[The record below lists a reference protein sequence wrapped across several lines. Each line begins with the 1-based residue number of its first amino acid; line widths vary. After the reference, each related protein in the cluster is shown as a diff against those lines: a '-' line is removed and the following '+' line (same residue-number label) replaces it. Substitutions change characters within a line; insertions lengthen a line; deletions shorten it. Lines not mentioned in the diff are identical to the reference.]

1 MNYLGNYIERIK
13 NKGNIALAD
22 AISKTVSDVV
32 PQYISN
38 FSFRDHVVSL
48 LVGDVQSG
56 KTSHMFGLMCAAA
69 DEGFVNFIL
78 LTTDNILLQ
87 QQTFKRAEKDLR
99 DFCICDENDYLKFV
113 QNNMKKPAVVV
124 LKKNGRILKQWKN
137 NLSSTNFVAGNP
149 LFIVDDEADA
159 ASLNTKVN
167 KNTQSTIN
175 KNLEEIKKTTTSSIY
190 MEVTGTP
197 QSILLQTVK
206 SGWKPYFI
214 YYFRPGKGYLGGNF
228 FFQPEVPPYIVLT
241 DNEEATDILNDEEF
255 PENGLKVALV
265 THLLTSAQIM
275 LSGGNVCNFLIHP
288 SMKTDQHKGFAEKIG
303 EYLNEILYSYEEDV
317 TKCFFKSIY
326 DKLKETKSN
335 MVDFNEAYECIIDQM
350 KNDKISILI
359 LNSFSSYEE
368 NTQYDKG
375 INILV
380 GGNSLG
386 RGVTFPQ
393 LQTIYYC
400 RVAKSPQ
407 ADTMWQH
414 ARMFGYDRDPDLMRV
429 FMPPKLFKLF
439 SDINRT
445 NNSIIKQIENA
456 NNGNDLKIFYPT
468 GLKPTRRNVLDK
480 KSVGVYSGGVNYF
493 PFYPVNKDIT
503 SLDEILSAFKNDIYS
518 VSLKLFTRILDL
530 LDSETEEWNA
540 KVFKEFINA
549 MLAENPSAQGKL
561 IVRRNRD
568 IAKGTGTLLSP
579 NDRKLGDEYEEE
591 VVFTIYKVT
600 GNKGWNGEQLWIPNI
615 KLPGGCVYYSGEG
628 MPQDNGKSKCLY
640 DLNADIDKVAESSVL
655 YGCNNKSNIDKNNI

>member
-1 MNYLGNYIERIK
+1 M
-13 NKGNIALAD
+13 ALAD
-22 AISKTVSDVV
+22 AINKTVADVV

-87 QQTFKRAEKDLR
+87 QQTYKRAEKDLS

-113 QNNMKKPAVVV
+113 QNNMKRPAVIV

-228 FFQPEVPPYIVLT
+228 FFPPEVPPYIVLT
-241 DNEEATDILNDEEF
+241 DNEEAADILNDEEF

-265 THLLTSAQIM
+265 THLLTSAHIM
-275 LSGGNVCNFLIHP
+275 LSGGTVCNFLLHP

-303 EYLNEILYSYEEDV
+303 AYLNEILYSYEEDV
-317 TKCFFKSIY
+317 TNSFFKSVY
-326 DKLKETKSN
+326 DKLRETKPN
-335 MVDFNEAYECIIDQM
+335 MVDFNKAYEYIIDQM
-350 KNDKISILI
+350 KNDKISILV

-414 ARMFGYDRDPDLMRV
+414 ARMFGYDRNPDLMRV

-445 NNSIIKQIENA
+445 NNIIIKQIENA

-468 GLKPTRRNVLDK
+468 GLKPTRKNVLDK
-480 KSVGVYSGGVNYF
+480 KAVGVYSGGVNYF
-493 PFYPVNKDIT
+493 PFYPVNKDINA
-503 SLDEILSAFKNDIYS
+503 LDEILSAFENDTYS

-530 LDSETEEWNA
+530 LDSETEDWNA
-540 KVFKEFINA
+540 KVFKGFINS

-591 VVFTIYKVT
+591 VVLTIYKVT

-615 KLPGGCVYYSGEG
+615 KLPGECVYYSGEG
-628 MPQDNGKSKCLY
+628 MPQDGSSKSKYQY
-640 DLNADIDKVAESSVL
+640 DLKADIAKVAESPAS
-655 YGCNNKSNIDKNNI
+655 YGCNEKNKMD

>member
-1 MNYLGNYIERIK
+1 MSYLENYIERIK
-13 NKGNIALAD
+13 NKENMALAD
-22 AISKTVSDVV
+22 AINKTVADVV

-87 QQTFKRAEKDLR
+87 QQTYKRAEKDLS

-113 QNNMKKPAVVV
+113 QNNMKRPAVIV

-228 FFQPEVPPYIVLT
+228 FFPPEVPPYIVLT
-241 DNEEATDILNDEEF
+241 DNEEAADILNDEEF

-265 THLLTSAQIM
+265 THLLTSAHIM
-275 LSGGNVCNFLIHP
+275 LSGGTVCNFLLHP

-317 TKCFFKSIY
+317 TNSFFKSVY
-326 DKLKETKSN
+326 DKLRETKPN
-335 MVDFNEAYECIIDQM
+335 MVDFNKAYEYIIDQM
-350 KNDKISILI
+350 KNDKISILV

-414 ARMFGYDRDPDLMRV
+414 ARMFGYDRNPDLMRV

-445 NNSIIKQIENA
+445 NNIIIKQIENA

-468 GLKPTRRNVLDK
+468 GLKPTRKNVLDK
-480 KSVGVYSGGVNYF
+480 KAVGVYSGGVNYF
-493 PFYPVNKDIT
+493 PFYPVNKDINA
-503 SLDEILSAFKNDIYS
+503 LDEILSAFENDTYS

-530 LDSETEEWNA
+530 LDSETEDWNA
-540 KVFKEFINA
+540 KVFKGFINS

-591 VVFTIYKVT
+591 VVLTIYKVT

-615 KLPGGCVYYSGEG
+615 KLPGECVYYSGEG
-628 MPQDNGKSKCLY
+628 MPQDGSSKSKYQY
-640 DLNADIDKVAESSVL
+640 DLKADIAKVAESPAS
-655 YGCNNKSNIDKNNI
+655 YGCNEKNKMD

>member
-1 MNYLGNYIERIK
+1 MSYLENYIERIK
-13 NKGNIALAD
+13 NKGNMALAD
-22 AISKTVSDVV
+22 AINKTVADVV

-87 QQTFKRAEKDLR
+87 QQTYKRAEKDLS

-113 QNNMKKPAVVV
+113 QNNMKRPAVIV

-197 QSILLQTVK
+197 QSILLQTIK

-228 FFQPEVPPYIVLT
+228 FFPPEVPPYIVLT
-241 DNEEATDILNDEEF
+241 DNEEAADILNDEEF

-265 THLLTSAQIM
+265 THLLTSAHIM
-275 LSGGNVCNFLIHP
+275 LSGGTVCNFLLHP
-288 SMKTDQHKGFAEKIG
+288 SMKTEQHKGFAEKIG

-317 TKCFFKSIY
+317 TNSFFKSVY
-326 DKLKETKSN
+326 DKLRETNPN
-335 MVDFNEAYECIIDQM
+335 MVDFNEAYEYIIDQM
-350 KNDKISILI
+350 KNDKISILV

-414 ARMFGYDRDPDLMRV
+414 ARMFGYDRNPDLMRV

-445 NNSIIKQIENA
+445 NNIIIKQIENA

-468 GLKPTRRNVLDK
+468 GLKPTRKNVLDK
-480 KSVGVYSGGVNYF
+480 KAVGVYSGGVNYF
-493 PFYPVNKDIT
+493 PFYPVNKDINA
-503 SLDEILSAFKNDIYS
+503 LDEILSAFENDTYS

-530 LDSETEEWNA
+530 LDSETEDWNA
-540 KVFKEFINA
+540 KVFKGFINS

-561 IVRRNRD
+561 IVRRNRN

-579 NDRKLGDEYEEE
+579 NDRKLGDGYEEE
-591 VVFTIYKVT
+591 VVLTIYKVT

-615 KLPGGCVYYSGEG
+615 KLPGECVYYSGEG
-628 MPQDNGKSKCLY
+628 MPQDGSSKSKYQY
-640 DLNADIDKVAESSVL
+640 DLKADIAKVAESPAS
-655 YGCNNKSNIDKNNI
+655 YGCNEKNKMD

>member
-1 MNYLGNYIERIK
+1 MSYLENYIERIK
-13 NKGNIALAD
+13 NKGNMALAD
-22 AISKTVSDVV
+22 AINKTVADVV

-87 QQTFKRAEKDLR
+87 QQTYKRAEKDLS

-113 QNNMKKPAVVV
+113 QNNMKRPAVIV

-228 FFQPEVPPYIVLT
+228 FFPPEVPPYIVLT
-241 DNEEATDILNDEEF
+241 DNEEAADILNDEEF

-265 THLLTSAQIM
+265 THLLTSAHIM
-275 LSGGNVCNFLIHP
+275 LSGGTVCNFLLHP

-317 TKCFFKSIY
+317 TNSFFKSVY
-326 DKLKETKSN
+326 DKLRETKPN
-335 MVDFNEAYECIIDQM
+335 MVDFNKAYEYIIDQM
-350 KNDKISILI
+350 KNDKISILV

-414 ARMFGYDRDPDLMRV
+414 ARMFGYDRNPDLMRV

-445 NNSIIKQIENA
+445 NNIIIKQIENA

-468 GLKPTRRNVLDK
+468 GLKPTRKNVLDK
-480 KSVGVYSGGVNYF
+480 KAVGVYSGGVNYF
-493 PFYPVNKDIT
+493 PFYPVNKDINA
-503 SLDEILSAFKNDIYS
+503 LDEILSVFENDTYS

-530 LDSETEEWNA
+530 LDSETEDWNA
-540 KVFKEFINA
+540 KVFKGFINS

-591 VVFTIYKVT
+591 VVLTIYKVT

-615 KLPGGCVYYSGEG
+615 KLPGECVYYSGEG
-628 MPQDNGKSKCLY
+628 MPQDGSSKSKYQY
-640 DLNADIDKVAESSVL
+640 DLKADIAKVAESPAS
-655 YGCNNKSNIDKNNI
+655 YGCNEKNKMD

>member
-1 MNYLGNYIERIK
+1 MSYLENYIERIK
-13 NKGNIALAD
+13 NKGNMALAD
-22 AISKTVSDVV
+22 AINKTVADVV

-87 QQTFKRAEKDLR
+87 QQTYKRAEKDLS

-113 QNNMKKPAVVV
+113 QNNMKRPAVIV

-197 QSILLQTVK
+197 QSILLQTIK

-228 FFQPEVPPYIVLT
+228 FFPPEVPPYIVLT
-241 DNEEATDILNDEEF
+241 DNEEAADILNDEEF

-265 THLLTSAQIM
+265 THLLTSAHIM
-275 LSGGNVCNFLIHP
+275 LSGGTVCNFLLHP
-288 SMKTDQHKGFAEKIG
+288 SMKTEQHKGFAEKIG

-317 TKCFFKSIY
+317 TNSFFKSVY
-326 DKLKETKSN
+326 DKLRETKPN
-335 MVDFNEAYECIIDQM
+335 MVDFNEAYEYIIDQM
-350 KNDKISILI
+350 KNDKISILV

-414 ARMFGYDRDPDLMRV
+414 ARMFGYDRNPDLMRV

-445 NNSIIKQIENA
+445 NNIIIKQIENA

-468 GLKPTRRNVLDK
+468 GLKPTRKNVLDK
-480 KSVGVYSGGVNYF
+480 KAVGVYSGGVNYF
-493 PFYPVNKDIT
+493 PFYPVNKDINA
-503 SLDEILSAFKNDIYS
+503 LDEILSAFENDTYS

-530 LDSETEEWNA
+530 LDSETEDWNA
-540 KVFKEFINA
+540 KVFKGFINSI
-549 MLAENPSAQGKL
+549 LAENPSAQGKL

-579 NDRKLGDEYEEE
+579 NDRKL
-591 VVFTIYKVT
+591 V
-600 GNKGWNGEQLWIPNI
+600 
-615 KLPGGCVYYSGEG
+615 
-628 MPQDNGKSKCLY
+628 
-640 DLNADIDKVAESSVL
+640 SV
-655 YGCNNKSNIDKNNI
+655 